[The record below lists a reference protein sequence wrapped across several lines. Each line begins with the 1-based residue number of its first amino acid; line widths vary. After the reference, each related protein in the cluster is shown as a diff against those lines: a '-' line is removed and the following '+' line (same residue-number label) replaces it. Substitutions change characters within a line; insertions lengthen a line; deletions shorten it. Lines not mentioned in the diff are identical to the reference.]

1 LLFPLLFTGNV
12 GVSDNQFFGEN
23 IMSEDPKPQSALI
36 PILVL
41 IIIALLLFIIFR
53 TGNHRDVTQSGTGTQ
68 TEQPDNPPHLL
79 PNTTPTS
86 AESQSE
92 PVQPT
97 EPVIVQSGEKV
108 DRTMLADQGVQLTEP
123 VAVDPSN
130 LTHLKKSI
138 EERMVYDS
146 LLRWTMYGKVE
157 DKKWAIRALLNMSYA
172 AEARLIRT
180 VEKNDGEEIIV
191 LYDFQ
196 SINTLEILC
205 DVESVKLDFMK
216 QVRPYLAVGTGVTTT
231 LLAPVFDGLVPGSG
245 TVLRLSG
252 STFPLAADAFAE
264 KLALRGYKGLSQL
277 MESMKMSNKKG
288 KVEIFGS
295 TDSLQ
300 GKKVRITH
308 RNGVVAEIEPVG
320 CGLTEA
326 ERNLC
331 ANLGVLADYHVMP
344 KLDAAIGEKWFVR
357 ADQFSNM
364 LDPSMRGIPS
374 GMLELKKKEAAGDF
388 AQLEITGGHIELDS
402 SDAKS
407 SRIGRCTPRGMMRY
421 NVKDGFV
428 ESASLKADVSVDR
441 LSKKHLLFE
450 TSFKSTPT
458 VDIEYE
464 CSKGTEKV
472 LRIPEEWKNLK
483 IDLLP

>member
-1 LLFPLLFTGNV
+1 MPDD
-12 GVSDNQFFGEN
+12 S
-23 IMSEDPKPQSALI
+23 KPRNALV

-41 IIIALLLFIIFR
+41 IIIILIAVVAF
-53 TGNHRDVTQSGTGTQ
+53 QSGKERQEGGQ
-68 TEQPDNPPHLL
+68 TVSVEKPV
-79 PNTTPTS
+79 
-86 AESQSE
+86 AEPE
-92 PVQPT
+92 AVA
-97 EPVIVQSGEKV
+97 VKSGEKI
-108 DRTMLADQGVQLTEP
+108 DRETLANQGVRLIEP
-123 VAVDPSN
+123 VAVDPANSE
-130 LTHLKKSI
+130 HLKKSV

-157 DKKWAIRALLNMSYA
+157 DKKWAVRALLNMSYA
-172 AEARLIRT
+172 AEAHIIRT
-180 VEKNDGEEIIV
+180 VEKNDGTEIIV

-216 QVRPYLAVGTGVTTT
+216 QAKPYLSVGSSLATTW
-231 LLAPVFDGLVPGSG
+231 LAPVFDGIIPGSG
-245 TVLRLSG
+245 TVIKLG
-252 STFPLAADAFAE
+252 GATFPIAADTFAE
-264 KLALRGYKGLSQL
+264 SLALRGYKGLSGL
-277 MESMKMSNKKG
+277 MDTLKVSNKKS

-308 RNGVVAEIEPVG
+308 RSGAVEEIEPVG
-320 CGLTEA
+320 CDLTEA

-344 KLDAAIGEKWFVR
+344 KLDVPVGEKWFVR
-357 ADQFSNM
+357 ADQFSNL

-374 GMLELKKKEAAGDF
+374 GMLELMKKETAGDI
-388 AQLEITGGHIELDS
+388 AQLEMIGGHIELDS

-407 SRIGRCTPRGMMRY
+407 SRIGRCTPRGSMFY
-421 NVKDGFV
+421 NVKNGFV
-428 ESASLKADVSVDR
+428 ESASLKAEISIDR

-458 VDIEYE
+458 AEIENE
-464 CSKGTEKV
+464 CSKGTEKI
-472 LRIPEEWKNLK
+472 LRIPLSE
-483 IDLLP
+483 PQR